1 MALFPNSFLNLICV
15 LAFCFTL
22 VMCVYIIVTKGGRR

>member
-1 MALFPNSFLNLICV
+1 MALFPNSFLNLIAV

-22 VMCVYIIVTKGGRR
+22 VMCTYIVVTKGGKK